1 MIFNKRKL
9 ICYGNPNDI
18 NTASGTPYYILKYG
32 KKIGLINNAIDLN
45 FSQKKAT
52 KYLWNI
58 IQFLKTGK
66 YGGYQYSLQ
75 SLKKIQRIIFAD
87 YSDSENKY
95 ILSHHPSIPL
105 YPWPKNTF
113 VDFYIDATNLQIFNN
128 YGYGSKIDEK
138 FKLEVINRERAAY
151 QAAGSIICMC
161 QWAAD
166 SVIKDYGINSK
177 KVHVVV
183 GGANLD
189 EEFLDNKNNLLC
201 PKQPSDAVPLF
212 IGFLGKDWQRKGGEF
227 AFEVVKNLNSCGIWS
242 VLRVIGTRKKDI
254 SNSRFIEYLGY
265 IDKKKELNKFVKE
278 LNSWHFC
285 SLFSEQEASPRS
297 NMESIR
303 LGVPIISHNIG
314 GISSTLIDNSYSKL
328 FKPFPTVEEVTDWII
343 SEIRPYKK
351 YCQKR
356 LLSTQVSNTTTWENE
371 LLKIKKI
378 ILNT

>member
-18 NTASGTPYYILKYG
+18 NTASGTPYYILKHG
-32 KKIGLINNAIDLN
+32 KKIGLINSAIDLSLPQN
-45 FSQKKAT
+45 KAK
-52 KYLWNI
+52 KYLWNL

-75 SLKKIQRIIFAD
+75 SLKKLQRIIFAD
-87 YSDSENKY
+87 YSNSENKY
-95 ILSHHPSIPL
+95 ILSHHPSLPL

-138 FKLEVINRERAAY
+138 FKSEVIKRERAAY
-151 QAAGSIICMC
+151 ESAGSIICMC

-183 GGANLD
+183 GGANLE
-189 EEFLDNKNNLLC
+189 EEFVNNEKRLFC
-201 PKQPSDAVPLF
+201 PKQPSDSVPLF
-212 IGFLGKDWQRKGGEF
+212 IGFLGKDWKRKGGQF
-227 AFEVVKNLNSCGIWS
+227 AFEVVKNLNSFGIWS

-254 SNSRFIEYLGY
+254 KNSRFIEYLGY
-265 IDKKKELNKFVKE
+265 INKKKDLNKFVKE

-285 SLFSEQEASPRS
+285 ALFSEQEASPRS
-297 NMESIR
+297 NLESIR

-314 GISSTLIDNSYSKL
+314 GISSTLIENSYSKL
-328 FKPFPTVEEVTDWII
+328 FNPFPSVREVTEWII
-343 SEIRPYKK
+343 SEIRPYEK

-356 LLSTQVSNTTTWENE
+356 LSSTHFSNSITWETE

-378 ILNT
+378 LLNT

>member
-75 SLKKIQRIIFAD
+75 SLKKLQRIIFAD